1 MIIIPYRSKAQESYF
16 NANKDKIGA
25 KVVNEFNKAS
35 KGKKLPTKT
44 KEKVK

>member
-1 MIIIPYRSKAQESYF
+1 MPYKSKAQEAYF

-35 KGKKLPTKT
+35 KGKELPAKA
-44 KEKVK
+44 KKNVK